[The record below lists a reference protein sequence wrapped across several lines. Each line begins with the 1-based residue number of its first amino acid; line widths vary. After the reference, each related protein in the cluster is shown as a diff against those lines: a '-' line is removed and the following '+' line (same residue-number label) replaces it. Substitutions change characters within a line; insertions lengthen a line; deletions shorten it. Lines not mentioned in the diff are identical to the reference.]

1 VPSSRSVA
9 VVVTLLALLAGC
21 AESTQGS
28 PSPGGEPDSTG
39 TSSTPSTSSAGT
51 STSEPDGGD
60 GLAAIEPCGILDQS
74 DLGAMQL
81 TGGNEVKL
89 GSARTCD
96 YRREGA
102 TLNESFTVSL
112 ALWDNQGLDKLN
124 APTKQQLPDIGS
136 HKAFSFVDAGGVC
149 GTAIGVGDSSRVDS
163 SATGGDEQQA
173 CQLAAQ
179 LATIVERKLP

>member
-1 VPSSRSVA
+1 
-9 VVVTLLALLAGC
+9 VVVTLLVLLAGC
-21 AESTQGS
+21 AESTEGS
-28 PSPGGEPDSTG
+28 PSPGDEPSSTTTTG
-39 TSSTPSTSSAGT
+39 TTSAET
-51 STSEPDGGD
+51 STSEPAGGD
-60 GLAAIEPCGILDQS
+60 GLAAIKPCEILDQA

-124 APTKQQLPDIGS
+124 APTKQPLPDIGS
-136 HKAFSFVDAGGVC
+136 HRAVSFVDAAGVC

-173 CQLAAQ
+173 CQIAEQ

>member
-1 VPSSRSVA
+1 VPASSRVA

-28 PSPGGEPDSTG
+28 PSPGDEPDPT
-39 TSSTPSTSSAGT
+39 TTAGT
-51 STSEPDGGD
+51 SPSETATSEPDGGD
-60 GLAAIEPCGILDQS
+60 GLAAIEPCELLDQS

-112 ALWDNQGLDKLN
+112 ALWDDQGLDALN

-136 HKAFSFVDAGGVC
+136 HKAVSFVDAAGVC
-149 GTAIGVGDSSRVDS
+149 GTAIGVGSSSRVDS
-163 SATGGDEQQA
+163 SATGGDGQQA
-173 CQLAAQ
+173 CQIAEQ